1 VNRQLIRHDE
11 SMMFLPW
18 TLCAAGLIGLTA
30 GLVTRDESVGRGV
43 AGIVADAEDRMVQS
57 IILTLQ
63 LGVLQFVLGR
73 THLRASP
80 YQLGLPLDAR
90 DVWLSRMAA
99 ILITVMGPCLIGFV
113 VFWVASGLG
122 ADTSPIRVGGNVLA
136 LLVVLPLV
144 YQCRRTRAHRA
155 DASHPVLHWL
165 IYAALA
171 VTAAA
176 LLGWHG
182 PSFAWVAP
190 SALLLAGALGLLIWR
205 SLPVGFELAAGA
217 VVTRRERGRRLPGWL
232 TWLARVPLI
241 SPFAPLNRAMRVH
254 VLMTLNLV
262 SLALGMLA
270 FLVVSFQRGVYI
282 EVYSLVLI
290 QVLLFWIALL
300 GVPRLIHL
308 PLSRDRLLVQC
319 LVPGFALVAA
329 GLGVG
334 FLVSPDLDLRGVFS
348 SNRAAAG
355 TGLYVLLWGLLT
367 AALLLLFRTSAATTG
382 ARVGRWAMV
391 LGFGLVGLGALAV
404 AMREIA
410 GTARLPED
418 PVALIHAL
426 GDGIP
431 LPAAATWLCVLVLAA
446 TTYLIVRA
454 LFGRVEYHWL
464 EKRLLKAQEK
474 FS

>member
-1 VNRQLIRHDE
+1 
-11 SMMFLPW
+11 
-18 TLCAAGLIGLTA
+18 
-30 GLVTRDESVGRGV
+30 
-43 AGIVADAEDRMVQS
+43 
-57 IILTLQ
+57 
-63 LGVLQFVLGR
+63 
-73 THLRASP
+73 
-80 YQLGLPLDAR
+80 
-90 DVWLSRMAA
+90 
-99 ILITVMGPCLIGFV
+99 
-113 VFWVASGLG
+113 
-122 ADTSPIRVGGNVLA
+122 
-136 LLVVLPLV
+136 
-144 YQCRRTRAHRA
+144 
-155 DASHPVLHWL
+155 
-165 IYAALA
+165 
-171 VTAAA
+171 
-176 LLGWHG
+176 
-182 PSFAWVAP
+182 
-190 SALLLAGALGLLIWR
+190 
-205 SLPVGFELAAGA
+205 
-217 VVTRRERGRRLPGWL
+217 
-232 TWLARVPLI
+232 
-241 SPFAPLNRAMRVH
+241 MRVH